1 MMSDGK
7 KRSLILAGGG
17 LKVAFQAGV
26 LQVWLDEAQL
36 SFDHADGASGGV
48 FNLAMWCQGFSG
60 TEIADAWRSFDPKAG
75 LEFNWSEY
83 LKLFYARSLFQMDKF
98 RANVFTKWGYD
109 WSRIR
114 GTDKEATF
122 NVYNFTDHELE
133 VIEAKDMDE
142 ELLVAC
148 VSLPMWFP
156 PVDRDGKTYIDSV
169 FYTDAN
175 IPEAIRR
182 GADELWIIWTVSD
195 AGEWNDGF
203 VAHYFQIIE
212 ASATG
217 EFKKN
222 LARIGENNAAVA
234 RGQSG
239 EFGRNIDVKVL
250 KSEVPLNYLINFSRD
265 RIAEAVNLGVERAR
279 EWCRDRQIPLKQ
291 SGDSYPTQVH
301 EAQTKLWFTEEMK
314 GYISVGETDYVPGYD
329 LGRQERTFLMF
340 ELTIT
345 IEGVNRFVVSPQH
358 EAEAEGW
365 IECQALG
372 GRLPVS
378 RGVFNLFVAED
389 DAGVKRMLYRLFFED
404 GAGHP
409 LTLSGFK
416 LIRDDPGVDLW
427 SDTST
432 LYVRILRGHM
442 GPNEEPSAEIVASG
456 IIKIMMLD
464 FLQQLTTFRVE
475 GPTTSDR
482 VAAMTSF
489 GRLFLGKLWDVYAR
503 DVLPSSPV

>member
-1 MMSDGK
+1 MSGGK
-7 KRSLILAGGG
+7 RRSLILAGGG

-36 SFDHADGASGGV
+36 SFDHADAASGGV
-48 FNLAMWCQGFSG
+48 FNLAMWCQGCTG
-60 TEIADAWRSFDPKAG
+60 TQIADRWRDFDPKAG

-83 LKLFYARSLFQMDKF
+83 LKLFYARSLFRMDKF
-98 RANVFTKWGYD
+98 QADVFTKWGYD
-109 WSRIR
+109 WDLIR
-114 GTDKEATF
+114 ATDKEATF

-156 PVDRDGKTYIDSV
+156 PVERGGKTYIDSV

-195 AGEWNDGF
+195 AGEWYDGF
-203 VAHYFQIIE
+203 VANYFQIIE
-212 ASATG
+212 ASANG

-222 LARIGENNAAVA
+222 LARIAENNAAVA

-250 KSEVPLNYLINFSRD
+250 KSEVPLNYLVNFSRD
-265 RIAEAVNLGVERAR
+265 RITEAVNLGVERAR
-279 EWCRDRQIPLKQ
+279 AWCRDRQIPLKH
-291 SGDSYPTQVH
+291 SGGSYPTEVH

-314 GYISVGETDYVPGYD
+314 GYVSIGETDYDAGYEI
-329 LGRQERTFLMF
+329 GRQEGTSLSFK
-340 ELTIT
+340 LTIT
-345 IEGVNRFVVSPQH
+345 VEGVNRFVVSPQH
-358 EAEAEGW
+358 EATTQGW
-365 IECQALG
+365 IECQTLG
-372 GRLPVS
+372 GHLEVS
-378 RGVFNLFVAED
+378 RGIFNLFVAED
-389 DAGVKRMLYRLFFED
+389 EVGVKRMLYRLFFED

-416 LIRDDPGVDLW
+416 LVRDDPGLDLW

-432 LYVRILRGHM
+432 LYVRILRGHVA
-442 GPNEEPSAEIVASG
+442 PNDEASAEIVASG
-456 IIKIMMLD
+456 IIKILMLD

-475 GPTTSDR
+475 GPTASDR
-482 VAAMTSF
+482 AAALTRF

-503 DVLPSSPV
+503 EILPASPV